1 MSATSVQPLLIELF
15 TEELPPKSLKALGQA
30 FQASIVSA
38 LLQRGLITEQSP
50 ALAAKGFATPR
61 RLSVLVHAVSQTG
74 SERKVEAKGPSLKV
88 GLDASGSPTQA
99 LIKWAEKQ
107 GATVEQLERGNDGKQ
122 ECFYLRSTLPGERL
136 AEVVQSLIE
145 TALQK
150 LPIPKFM
157 QYQLADGQTNVTFV
171 RPAHRLTV
179 LLGSEILP
187 CTVLG
192 LQSSNLT
199 QGHRFLGAAELRV
212 THAND
217 YESVLRGPGKVI
229 ASFDERKQQIRKA
242 LLEEARSLGSRL
254 SHLAEVSDEAAL
266 DGTLEPYVDEVTS
279 LVEWPR
285 AYVGQ
290 FEERFLAVPQ
300 ECLILTM
307 RTNQKYFPLFDNAGK
322 LTSKFLIISNMDI
335 ADPSNIIDGNQRVV
349 RPRLADAQFFFEQD
363 KKQSL
368 AQRIDNLGA
377 VVYHAKLGTQ
387 AARATRVAEIAVQL
401 AKRCQSNPDW
411 AERAALL
418 AKTDLLTDMV
428 GEFPELQGTM
438 GRYYAL
444 HDGEPT
450 EVCEAI
456 AEHYQPR
463 FSGDALPA
471 TKSGVVLALADKL
484 ETLTGIWGIGMLP
497 TGDRDPFALRRHALG
512 VLRLLLEKRLP
523 LSLRECLEL
532 GFTAL
537 VSMPNIKTDIA
548 GLQAFII
555 DRLRGY
561 LREHHYESS
570 QVEAVLAVDSSDLT
584 QLLAKLDAV
593 KAFAALP
600 EAQALAAANKRIGNI
615 LRKHEGAPL
624 TGVVHT
630 TALVEPAEKALHS
643 ALEKVSKGYD
653 DLVTRREYTGALAL
667 LAQWRAPVDSFFTDV
682 MVMAEDPSVR
692 ANRLQLLFGLHQQ
705 MNRIAD
711 ISMLDTRS

>member
-1 MSATSVQPLLIELF
+1 MSASTSQALLIELF
-15 TEELPPKSLKALGQA
+15 TEELPPKSLKALGQS
-30 FQASIVSA
+30 FQASIVSG
-38 LLQRGLITEQSP
+38 LQQRGLVTEPSST
-50 ALAAKGFATPR
+50 LTAKGFATPR

-74 SERKVEAKGPSLKV
+74 TERKVEAKGPSLKV
-88 GLDASGSPTQA
+88 GLDANGAPTQA

-107 GATVEQLERGNDGKQ
+107 GARVDQLERGNDGKQ

-136 AEVVQSLIE
+136 ADVVQSLIE

-171 RPAHRLTV
+171 RPAHRLIV
-179 LLGSEILP
+179 LHGSEVLA

-192 LQSSNLT
+192 LASSNVT
-199 QGHRFLGAAELRV
+199 QGHRFLGAAELRID
-212 THAND
+212 HAND
-217 YESVLRGPGKVI
+217 YEAELRGPGKVI
-229 ASFDERKQQIRKA
+229 ASFEERKQQIRQA
-242 LLEEARSLGSRL
+242 LLSQASALGSRL
-254 SHLAEVSDEAAL
+254 SHLPEVSDEHAL
-266 DGTLEPYVDEVTS
+266 DTSLEPYVDEVTS

-307 RTNQKYFPLFDNAGK
+307 RTNQKYFPLFDHAGK
-322 LTSKFLIISNMDI
+322 LTPKFLIISNMDI
-335 ADPSNIIDGNQRVV
+335 ADPINIIDGNQRVV

-368 AQRIDNLGA
+368 AQRIESLGA

-387 AARATRVAEIAVQL
+387 AQRAQRVADIAVKL
-401 AKRCQSNPDW
+401 AQRCNSKPEW
-411 AERAALL
+411 AQRAALL

-444 HDGEPT
+444 HDGEPQD
-450 EVCEAI
+450 VCDAI

-471 TKSGVVLALADKL
+471 SATGVVLALADKL
-484 ETLTGIWGIGMLP
+484 ETLSGIWGIGMLP

-523 LSLRECLEL
+523 LSLRDCLEL
-532 GFTAL
+532 GFGAL
-537 VSMPNIKTDIA
+537 NNVSNIKADIS
-548 GLQAFII
+548 GLHAFIV

-570 QVEAVLAVDSSDLT
+570 QVEAVLAIDNSDLT

-615 LRKHEGAPL
+615 LRKQEGETL
-624 TGVVHT
+624 TGVVDT
-630 TALVEPAEKALHS
+630 KALVEPAEQALHA

-667 LAQWRAPVDSFFTDV
+667 LAQWRVPVDAFFTDV
-682 MVMAEDPSVR
+682 MVMAEDPKIR